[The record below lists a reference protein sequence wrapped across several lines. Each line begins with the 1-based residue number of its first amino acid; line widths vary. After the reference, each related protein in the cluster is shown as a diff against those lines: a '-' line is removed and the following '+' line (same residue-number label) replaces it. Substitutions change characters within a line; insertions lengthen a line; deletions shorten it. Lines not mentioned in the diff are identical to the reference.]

1 MKINS
6 TTVFKYPSFFIS
18 TGFGIGLAPIAP
30 GTFGSILGIVFFL
43 LITPLYLST
52 FWMVIV
58 LVAIFIISQISISL
72 TLKRIDETD
81 PQEVVIDEI
90 LGMMMT
96 LTVIPLD
103 PKWFLAA
110 FVIFRVADIIKPW
123 PASYFDEKYKN
134 ALGIILDDVFAA
146 LYSIILLEILLAI
159 LV

>member
-123 PASYFDEKYKN
+123 PASYIDKN
-134 ALGIILDDVFAA
+134 MKGGLGVMLDDVIAGIYTA
-146 LYSIILLEILLAI
+146 IIMYFLNLII
-159 LV
+159 

>member
-1 MKINS
+1 MKINY
-6 TTVFKYPSFFIS
+6 TTVFKYPSFFVS

-43 LITPLYLST
+43 LITHLYLST
-52 FWMVIV
+52 FWMVMV

-81 PQEVVIDEI
+81 PQEVVIDEV

-110 FVIFRVADIIKPW
+110 FIIFRVADIIKPW
-123 PASYFDEKYKN
+123 PASYFDETYKN